1 MSPSIASAKPKFS
14 LAFSP
19 LAKDLILKMLVKNS
33 EQRLSASEVKE
44 HPWLKQYSLIKP
56 SATPKPVDILKV
68 DPETPQIST
77 GYQVISKAEVP
88 VSSIV
93 TASIVSSSLRAS
105 SVSRAS
111 ELRGSKTGEEDMQ
124 YSDSSEG
131 TQSDIF
137 EELTIKENL
146 ERLKGLIS
154 TQREEQYT
162 HKANISVKELEI
174 NNRLARVRDL
184 QTAIE
189 EKAAYKNYLMRNIE
203 KHSNLLT
210 EKTAESEK
218 LLLIASPEQLNDLVA
233 ANRANLSE
241 KTAKLALEAASL
253 KQSKAYCD
261 SLSSEVSQKERLM
274 NDLSSKLQKIHSDF
288 KSNRLSLT
296 SNLSEVKLNCAL
308 MQSRLKAGPRKSLLQ
323 PEDQQRAEDLVE
335 FIGKKMREMDGEGSA
350 HVRKLVETME
360 NAVFA
365 KEEEINAMMAGY
377 ERKKLD
383 LRQGFQVKMREIK
396 QNQREEQAKLETLQ
410 RTKAE
415 KKRAELRDALQTIR
429 DQNYHSFYSLEDY
442 SRIKEMYLVSPTQE
456 LQARHSSLQQSLERL
471 LTQRSQLTARLAEL
485 EQQEVVLRG
494 RRRK

>member
-1 MSPSIASAKPKFS
+1 MPHSIASAKPKFS

-33 EQRLSASEVKE
+33 EERPTATQVKE
-44 HPWLKQYSLIKP
+44 HPWLKQYQIIKP

-68 DPETPQIST
+68 DTETPQIST
-77 GYQVISKAEVP
+77 GYQVISKAEAP
-88 VSSIV
+88 AASLVS
-93 TASIVSSSLRAS
+93 ASIVSGSLRAS
-105 SVSRAS
+105 SVSRTS
-111 ELRGSKTGEEDMQ
+111 EMRGSDRPGSKAEEDMQ

-146 ERLKGLIS
+146 ERFKVLIS
-154 TQREEQYT
+154 AQKEEQYT
-162 HKANISVKELEI
+162 HKANISVRELEI

-189 EKAAYKNYLMRNIE
+189 EKAAYKHYLMRNME
-203 KHSNLLT
+203 KHSNLLA

-218 LLLIASPEQLNDLVA
+218 LLLIASPEQLNDLVS
-233 ANRANLSE
+233 ANRANLAE
-241 KTAKLALEAASL
+241 KTATLALEASSL

-296 SNLSEVKLNCAL
+296 SNLSEVKLNYAL
-308 MQSRLKAGPRKSLLQ
+308 MQSRLKVGPRKSLLQ
-323 PEDQQRAEDLVE
+323 PEDQQRAEDLIE
-335 FIGKKMREMDGEGSA
+335 FIGKKMREMDGEGGA
-350 HVRKLVETME
+350 QVRKLVEALE

-383 LRQGFQVKMREIK
+383 LRQGLQVKMREIK
-396 QNQREEQAKLETLQ
+396 QNQREEQAKLERMQ
-410 RTKAE
+410 RAKAE
-415 KKRAELRDALQTIR
+415 KKRTELRDALQAIR
-429 DQNYHSFYSLEDY
+429 DKTFQSFYSLEDY
-442 SRIKEMYLVSPTQE
+442 SRMKEMHLVS
-456 LQARHSSLQQSLERL
+456 
-471 LTQRSQLTARLAEL
+471 LT
-485 EQQEVVLRG
+485 
-494 RRRK
+494 